1 MSASFPKGTN
11 IHVAT
16 ELVPDWPWWGLK
28 LSIADRSSRVFQMY
42 GVLDATLS
50 IIISDNSNF
59 NAEYE
64 GLYLLL
70 TAEDAMDF
78 RDCCTVQTGANLKP
92 PAPAYCREGLTSKH
106 SMIINIHFI
115 AIIATNSMLIS
126 SMRTR
131 RMLCLLVV
139 SSSIVPRHRH

>member
-16 ELVPDWPWWGLK
+16 ELVPDWSWWGLK

-64 GLYLLL
+64 GFVFIIDNRRCDGFPGLLY
-70 TAEDAMDF
+70 
-78 RDCCTVQTGANLKP
+78 RPNRCKPKP

-106 SMIINIHFI
+106 RIIINIHFV

-126 SMRTR
+126 SMCARK
-131 RMLCLLVV
+131 MLCLLVV
-139 SSSIVPRHRH
+139 